1 MPDITAWFWA
11 IKLLSTAMGEAI
23 SDYLA
28 VRIDPY
34 LAVFIGLVIWVIGMT
49 WVLRT
54 PRYKISA
61 YWFGVSSVAVFGTMC
76 ADGLHI
82 QFGVPYQ
89 VSAAGFAIC
98 LAIVLTAWYRNEHT
112 LDIHSITTRRREV
125 FYWLTVIF
133 TFALGTALGDMIA
146 TPFHLGFLTAGIL
159 FSVLILIPLAAWRLG
174 ANPVLTFWVAYILTR
189 PIGASFADF
198 FGQPKSLSGMGY
210 GHPTVFLITGVLVI
224 ALVSYLKV
232 TGKDILPRRGS
243 GYPAAPAPA
252 APGSRAPAP
261 AYAPQA
267 PQGYGEPRGYGGQPG
282 YGAQPDYGNQ
292 PGYGGRGRDAPA
304 GYPQAPNF
312 TPRSDQGPRFRE
324 DPPSDDRW

>member
-1 MPDITAWFWA
+1 MVGPRRGSVRPDNSKVPDITPWFWA
-11 IKLLSTAMGEAI
+11 IKLLTTAMGEAI

-28 VRIDPY
+28 ARIDPY
-34 LAVFIGLVIWVIGMT
+34 LAVLIGLVIWVIGMA

-82 QFGVPYQ
+82 QFGVPYA
-89 VSAAGFAIC
+89 VTSLGFAIC
-98 LAIVLTAWYRNEHT
+98 LTIVLTAWYRTEHT

-125 FYWLTVIF
+125 FYWLTVIS
-133 TFALGTALGDMIA
+133 TFALGTALGDLIA
-146 TPFHLGFLTAGIL
+146 TPLHLGFLTTGIL
-159 FSVLILIPLAAWRLG
+159 FSVLILIPLAAWLLG

-210 GHPTVFLITGVLVI
+210 GHPVVFLITGVLVI

-232 TGKDILPRRGS
+232 TGKDLLPRRGGGS
-243 GYPAAPAPA
+243 YPAAPAPGA
-252 APGSRAPAP
+252 VAPGATAP

-267 PQGYGEPRGYGGQPG
+267 PG
-282 YGAQPDYGNQ
+282 
-292 PGYGGRGRDAPA
+292 
-304 GYPQAPNF
+304 GYPPAPSF
-312 TPRSDQGPRFRE
+312 SPRPDQGAGRRQ
-324 DPPSDDRW
+324 DPPPGNSW